1 MEFRR
6 HLTSI
11 AVVLE
16 LAAQRYIS
24 AGAAGGAI
32 K

>member
-6 HLTSI
+6 HLTLT

-24 AGAAGGAI
+24 ADAARGAI

>member
-1 MEFRR
+1 MDFGR
-6 HLTSI
+6 HLASI
-11 AVVLE
+11 AIVLE
-16 LAAQRYIS
+16 LAAQRYVS